1 MEKEP
6 AIYILASRRN
16 GTLYVGVT
24 SDLVGRI
31 SEHKQDLIEGFT
43 KRYGVHRLVHF
54 EVFDDMETAIRREK
68 QVKKWPRAR
77 KLALIEASNP
87 EWRDLYWDMSGLSDL
102 SPTPNT

>member
-1 MEKEP
+1 M
-6 AIYILASRRN
+6 
-16 GTLYVGVT
+16 
-24 SDLVGRI
+24 GRI